1 MITDSKGNKWYKG
14 NLHTH
19 TTSSDGAVSPDEAI
33 KLYNGLGYDFVALT
47 DHWHVNEPGEYNG
60 TLILSGVEYDI
71 SVDGCYHVV
80 GYGLDFKQQ
89 YRNVPYIGVMKPEIY
104 ENAD

>member
-19 TTSSDGAVSPDEAI
+19 TTSSDGAVSPGEAI

-47 DHWHVNEPGEYNG
+47 DHWHVNEPSARIVRSEDQAPAP
-60 TLILSGVEYDI
+60 L
-71 SVDGCYHVV
+71 
-80 GYGLDFKQQ
+80 Q
-89 YRNVPYIGVMKPEIY
+89 
-104 ENAD
+104 